1 MRKTLLPLLIG
12 FSATP
17 LAALAQFGGSTTGG
31 TTTGG
36 TTTGGPP
43 TVIPT
48 STITSTSAFW
58 QLLCTGVL
66 WFFGIVIIIA
76 FVMLLVAAVT
86 FMTAGGN
93 EEKVNQARSMLT
105 YGIIGIAVALLARAI
120 LQVVASLFGIDF
132 GGLFGC

>member
-17 LAALAQFGGSTTGG
+17 LSAFAPFCR

-36 TTTGGPP
+36 TTGWPP
-43 TVIPT
+43 TTLPT
-48 STITSTSAFW
+48 STVTSTSAFW

-66 WFFGIVIIIA
+66 WFFGIVIVIA

-86 FMTAGGN
+86 FMTAGGD
-93 EEKVNQARSMLT
+93 EAKVETARRMLL

-120 LQVVASLFGIDF
+120 LLVIASLFGITSLS
-132 GGLFGC
+132 GIFGC